1 MCRVGWMKLL
11 IELSSVEAV
20 NKQTQSAFKRMR
32 ATRKTS
38 RRSCQ
43 PRQVMTQLSVTCF
56 NRVSIGFTFRDFISS
71 KVIPQAVIGIKCIA
85 IILVGLR
92 RIVYQFLDGWLS
104 AFPDHFPTQIT
115 ARLPVYDGQDVD
127 PVFLWPIKLNN
138 SSISAVLT
146 SLGNGASG
154 KLAALACTHNDT
166 VRW

>member
-1 MCRVGWMKLL
+1 MCRIGWMKLL

-20 NKQTQSAFKRMR
+20 NKHPQSAFQCIG
-32 ATRKTS
+32 ATRKAS

-43 PRQVMTQLSVTCF
+43 PRQVMAQLSITCF
-56 NRVSIGFTFRDFISS
+56 HRVSIGFPFRDFISS

-85 IILVGLR
+85 IILLGLR

-104 AFPDHFPTQIT
+104 ALPDHFPTQIT

-138 SSISAVLT
+138 SSISAVWT

-154 KLAALACTHNDT
+154 KRAALACTHNDT